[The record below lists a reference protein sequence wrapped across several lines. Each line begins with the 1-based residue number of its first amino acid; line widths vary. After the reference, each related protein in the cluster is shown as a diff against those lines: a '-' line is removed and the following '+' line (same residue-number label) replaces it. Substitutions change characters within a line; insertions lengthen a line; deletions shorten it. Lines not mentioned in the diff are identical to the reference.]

1 MEHKRMCDKRTP
13 KDVCGKAIVLVGWI
27 RFRKCCGPGL
37 VLKMG
42 VMIEMDTL
50 KSGWILNFIRTQH
63 NTSFEEILIIG
74 TVIENS
80 MVT

>member
-1 MEHKRMCDKRTP
+1 MRDKRTP
-13 KDVCGKAIVLVGWI
+13 NDVCGEAIVLVGWI

-42 VMIEMDTL
+42 VMTEMD
-50 KSGWILNFIRTQH
+50 ILNFIRTQH
-63 NTSFEEILIIG
+63 NTIFGETLIIG

-80 MVT
+80 IIIGENQLGKEKN